1 MSHVLPVPKAVKD
14 LFEDLLGRPVTVNP
28 AEPLRAADVP
38 KTLVAL
44 YADDA
49 QQLLAVIGMDFALTA
64 FAGAAIGL
72 IPPGGAEACIED
84 NEISKMI
91 GENAIEVC
99 NILAGLL
106 NREGV
111 PRLKLY
117 QTFLPGESAPTDAV
131 NWLLALGRR
140 LDLKVDVSR
149 LRLGQDLD
157 RARRLIVGGCGLC
170 TGFPAVAAA

>member
-14 LFEDLLGRPVTVNP
+14 LFDDLLGRPVQVNP

-44 YADDA
+44 YTDERS
-49 QQLLAVIGMDFALTA
+49 QLLAVIGMDFGLTA
-64 FAGAAIGL
+64 YTGAAIGL

-117 QTFLPGESAPTDAV
+117 QTFLPGEKAPTDAV

-140 LDLKVDVSR
+140 LDLIVDVSGYGAGKISIA
-149 LRLGQDLD
+149 LAG
-157 RARRLIVGGCGLC
+157 
-170 TGFPAVAAA
+170 

>member
-14 LFEDLLGRPVTVNP
+14 LFDDLLGRPVTVNP

-44 YADDA
+44 YTDER
-49 QQLLAVIGMDFALTA
+49 QHLLAVIGMDFALTA

-99 NILAGLL
+99 NVLASLL
-106 NREGV
+106 NSQGAAH
-111 PRLKLY
+111 LKLY
-117 QTFLPGESAPTDAV
+117 QTHLPGTAPPNDAV
-131 NWLLALGRR
+131 GYLLALGRR
-140 LDLKVDVSR
+140 LDLAIDVAGYGSGK
-149 LRLGQDLD
+149 LSI
-157 RARRLIVGGCGLC
+157 A
-170 TGFPAVAAA
+170 FAA